1 MYNERQD
8 IKIIQKVMIRLLT
21 GNDWFGDGQIREVIL
36 DEFNTLQRSLIQCGY
51 GVLDRPFIKLHERV
65 RENEP
70 YAKIVKYEHGWFMKA
85 IREYLKLPGQ
95 CQSLSETFL
104 E

>member
-36 DEFNTLQRSLIQCGY
+36 DEFNTLQRSLVQDGY
-51 GVLDRPFIKLHERV
+51 AVLDRPFIKLNERIIG
-65 RENEP
+65 NEP
-70 YAKIVKYEHGWFMKA
+70 YARIVKYEHRWFMRA
-85 IREYLKLPGQ
+85 IREYLKFPDQ
-95 CQSLSETFL
+95 CQGHSEISLE
-104 E
+104 